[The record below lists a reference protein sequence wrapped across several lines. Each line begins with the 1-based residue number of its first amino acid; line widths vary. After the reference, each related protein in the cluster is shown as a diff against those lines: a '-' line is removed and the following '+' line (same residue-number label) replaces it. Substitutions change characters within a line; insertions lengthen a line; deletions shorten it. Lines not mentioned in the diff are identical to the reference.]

1 MATPRIRCTIVEV
14 GCDHGTGNDLHSQ
27 SARDLLPWADPF
39 IAQLVERY
47 RLRAALDDSLRFLQ
61 SESNQDS
68 WRNGSMRH
76 DFPAESRLPRAPRFN
91 SLFDDS
97 TDLPFSG

>member
-1 MATPRIRCTIVEV
+1 MPTPRIRCTIVEV
-14 GCDHGTGNDLHSQ
+14 GCDHGAGHDLQSQ
-27 SARDLLPWADPF
+27 SSRELLPWADPF

-61 SESNQDS
+61 NESNNDS
-68 WRNGSMRH
+68 WRNGSIRR
-76 DFPAESRLPRAPRFN
+76 DLPAETRVPRSSRFS

-97 TDLPFSG
+97 SDLPFSG